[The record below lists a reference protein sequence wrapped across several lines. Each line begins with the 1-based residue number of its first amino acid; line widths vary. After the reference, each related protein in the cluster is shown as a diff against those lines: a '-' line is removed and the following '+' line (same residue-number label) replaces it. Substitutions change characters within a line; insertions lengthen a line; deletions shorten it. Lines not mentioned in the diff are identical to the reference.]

1 MRIRPLGCVALLVAF
16 CSLASA
22 PLSAQLQ
29 TGRLL
34 GMVLDQQHAAVPG
47 ATVTAT
53 NLATNISRT
62 VTTDGEGNY
71 VVTPLEPGVYR
82 ISASLQG
89 FQTTVRD
96 RVELTVG
103 QSARVELTLSLGS
116 LSTDLVVT
124 GQSPLLNTES
134 ATLSHVVT
142 NEQIVD
148 LPLNGRGFYE
158 LAKLTPGTA
167 LLPATGNVQTVR
179 PEIVNGNVIGGISG
193 QQTRFLLDGVDITEE
208 HQGGTWIQTSVDA
221 LQEFSVQQNAY
232 SAEFHGA
239 GGTFNAVTK
248 SGSNAFHGSV
258 FEFLRNDAFDA
269 KNFFAAQKEH
279 LERNQFG
286 GTLGGPVLKGRTFF
300 FASYEGQRRD
310 QGNVV
315 NVIVPDAAQRAGDF
329 RGRAPIYDPLT
340 TVGTTRTP
348 FANNTI
354 PQGRISSQAQFF
366 MQYIPLPNTA
376 QGTFTA
382 NPITAF
388 DSNQMTLRA
397 DQQVGVRHRV
407 FVRFSQHHSTQETP
421 ADFLRSDRQS

>member
-1 MRIRPLGCVALLVAF
+1 MGIRPLGGVALLVAF

-47 ATVTAT
+47 ATVTVT

-71 VVTPLEPGVYR
+71 VVTPLEPGIYR

-116 LSTDLVVT
+116 LSTDVVVSA
-124 GQSPLLNTES
+124 QSPLLNTES

-158 LAKLTPGTA
+158 LAKLTPGAA

-248 SGSNAFHGSV
+248 SGSNAFHGSA

-269 KNFFAAQKEH
+269 KNFFAAQKEN

-286 GTLGGPVLKGRTFF
+286 G
-300 FASYEGQRRD
+300 
-310 QGNVV
+310 N
-315 NVIVPDAAQRAGDF
+315 AGW
-329 RGRAPIYDPLT
+329 P
-340 TVGTTRTP
+340 
-348 FANNTI
+348 
-354 PQGRISSQAQFF
+354 
-366 MQYIPLPNTA
+366 
-376 QGTFTA
+376 
-382 NPITAF
+382 
-388 DSNQMTLRA
+388 
-397 DQQVGVRHRV
+397 GV
-407 FVRFSQHHSTQETP
+407 
-421 ADFLRSDRQS
+421 